1 VRGGTSA
8 YGLAISLAALAA
20 ASLTAVGFSAA
31 APLLRGTFG
40 LSEVEVGAIASCVYA
55 GAAATSVAGGR
66 LTDRLG
72 PAPVLAVAA
81 GALALGAAVA
91 AVAPARWLFFAG
103 VAAAG
108 LGYGLVN
115 PPTNVLAD
123 PGSPRLRG
131 LTMSI
136 KQTGIPLGGILAGLL
151 VPRAAAA
158 VGWRWATAVP
168 IAGCV
173 AVAAVAALGP
183 RDRSAGTG
191 GGAHSHSGRV
201 DSRRPDR
208 PSGQVVAPGDPTD
221 PTDPTDA
228 TDPTGA
234 GGAGYGPAVALRL
247 RLPLA
252 LAFGFLMAGVQVAVF
267 TLLAVYLVDDRGSAA
282 TASGTALALLLAGG
296 LAGRPA
302 WGWLSDRWQADRGRV
317 LQVCALLSAAFLA
330 LLPAAGPGWLPVVLA
345 GIGLCSVGWN
355 GAYLAAVAEAG
366 DLARIGSTTG
376 PALLLVNLGAVV
388 VPPVVGLLSFGGTR
402 WPVAWACCAALSLAS
417 GALLQWL
424 RAPAARPLPAGGR

>member
-183 RDRSAGTG
+183 RDRSTGTG
-191 GGAHSHSGRV
+191 GGAHSHSGRI

-208 PSGQVVAPGDPTD
+208 PSGQVVAPGD

-402 WPVAWACCAALSLAS
+402 WPLAWACCAALSLAS

>member
-1 VRGGTSA
+1 MRGGTSA

-183 RDRSAGTG
+183 RDRSTGTG

-208 PSGQVVAPGDPTD
+208 PSGQVVGPGD

-302 WGWLSDRWQADRGRV
+302 WG
-317 LQVCALLSAAFLA
+317 
-330 LLPAAGPGWLPVVLA
+330 
-345 GIGLCSVGWN
+345 
-355 GAYLAAVAEAG
+355 
-366 DLARIGSTTG
+366 
-376 PALLLVNLGAVV
+376 
-388 VPPVVGLLSFGGTR
+388 
-402 WPVAWACCAALSLAS
+402 
-417 GALLQWL
+417 
-424 RAPAARPLPAGGR
+424 

>member
-1 VRGGTSA
+1 VPRWPPS
-8 YGLAISLAALAA
+8 
-20 ASLTAVGFSAA
+20 
-31 APLLRGTFG
+31 PR
-40 LSEVEVGAIASCVYA
+40 
-55 GAAATSVAGGR
+55 
-66 LTDRLG
+66 
-72 PAPVLAVAA
+72 PA
-81 GALALGAAVA
+81 
-91 AVAPARWLFFAG
+91 WLFFAG

-183 RDRSAGTG
+183 RDRSTGTG

-221 PTDPTDA
+221 P

-296 LAGRPA
+296 LAGRPPGA
-302 WGWLSDRWQADRGRV
+302 GCPTGGRPTAAASCRSARCCPRRSSRCCRPPV
-317 LQVCALLSAAFLA
+317 RAGCRSCSPASACARSAGTVPTSLRS
-330 LLPAAGPGWLPVVLA
+330 PKPGTWP
-345 GIGLCSVGWN
+345 GS
-355 GAYLAAVAEAG
+355 
-366 DLARIGSTTG
+366 AR
-376 PALLLVNLGAVV
+376 PP
-388 VPPVVGLLSFGGTR
+388 VPP
-402 WPVAWACCAALSLAS
+402 CC
-417 GALLQWL
+417 W
-424 RAPAARPLPAGGR
+424 